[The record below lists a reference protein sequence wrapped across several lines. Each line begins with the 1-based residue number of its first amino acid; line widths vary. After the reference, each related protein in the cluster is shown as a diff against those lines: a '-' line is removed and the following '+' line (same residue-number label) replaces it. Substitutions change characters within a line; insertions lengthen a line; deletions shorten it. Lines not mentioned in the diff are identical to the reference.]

1 VLVLQDGKKV
11 AYFTAT
17 WCGPCKMIAPIFTE
31 ISEDHEDI
39 GFMKVDVDAC
49 QDVAGSLKPPLSVSQ
64 SQYFP
69 YIVVF
74 DHSFTYFHRVVTI
87 GRSRLLPVQ

>member
-1 VLVLQDGKKV
+1 
-11 AYFTAT
+11 
-17 WCGPCKMIAPIFTE
+17 MIAPIFTE

-69 YIVVF
+69 RIVVF
-74 DHSFTYFHRVVTI
+74 DRSFT
-87 GRSRLLPVQ
+87 